1 MLGWGMVVSDLQ
13 VTETPDSLTWPHA
26 PPGLW
31 WPHKPGREEVRGGT
45 AGEEAGTL
53 AAPSLGLPFS

>member
-1 MLGWGMVVSDLQ
+1 MLASDLQ
-13 VTETPDSLTWPHA
+13 VTETPHFLTWRPA
-26 PPGLW
+26 PPGLR
-31 WPHKPGREEVRGGT
+31 WPDKLGREEVRDGA